1 MLKSSLIYFVFI
13 LLQLLVE
20 ANCQK
25 GSTQFLVKLS
35 QDLIKQLENSNN
47 CDVIINVDKGDN
59 RIEFC
64 AHSFILETRST
75 YFKGAL
81 LSNGMAKEEN
91 NHFFTL
97 DFPDISVNVFNILIR

>member
-20 ANCQK
+20 VNCQK

-35 QDLIKQLENSNN
+35 QDLIKLLENSNN

-75 YFKGAL
+75 YFEDA
-81 LSNGMAKEEN
+81 LSNRMAMEEN
-91 NHFFTL
+91 NYFFTL
-97 DFPDISVNVFNILIR
+97 DFPNISVNVFNILIR